1 LTGVQQELIKG
12 EGLSKPMAKR
22 PLFLPLMTQMVKIGE
37 ESGNLENTLVTV
49 ADSFDAEAADKTRA
63 AVALIQPVLTLII
76 GLVVGFLVLSMLS
89 AMYSIFGQ
97 FQ

>member
-1 LTGVQQELIKG
+1 
-12 EGLSKPMAKR
+12 
-22 PLFLPLMTQMVKIGE
+22 
-37 ESGNLENTLVTV
+37 
-49 ADSFDAEAADKTRA
+49 
-63 AVALIQPVLTLII
+63 VLTLII